1 MHTHMVAHNPVMS
14 AQGQYSYL
22 FRQGI
27 QCLAEE
33 RWLDAEK
40 IFSEIISYKSS
51 YRENGRSAKDMLN
64 VARNEREGR
73 QALKDGDLEQA
84 LQCFRDAENLE
95 RTIYVEGLMQIEHLE
110 GRAKSYLEDG
120 RFRQAAWIY
129 DQLLREFPT
138 GRNAGEWREAQI
150 ACWHEELVPVFT
162 AGLVDFE
169 NKNWVEAKNK
179 LSEVVC
185 GDPDFRRHGQT
196 AAVLLDQCKREI
208 RQIANANL
216 NQGNLR
222 DALAGFQEIMD
233 VAKIKQVEELIYLQ
247 DQGEKVA
254 NDYRKKE
261 KWAKAAAVY
270 EWLLTLDFSVNKQQE
285 WQNILNECQE
295 KAKAAQLFDQGMNAM
310 TQKKWQV
317 AEKKFSQAKNIDP
330 KFQRGGQRVNRLY
343 RMAVLKH
350 TLATLFP

>member
-1 MHTHMVAHNPVMS
+1 MVAHNPVMS

-22 FRQGI
+22 FRQGL
-27 QCLAEE
+27 QHLSEE
-33 RWLDAEK
+33 RWVDAEE
-40 IFSEIISYKSS
+40 IFSEIVSLKSS
-51 YRENGRSAKDMLN
+51 YRENGRSAKELLKI
-64 VARNEREGR
+64 ARNEREGR
-73 QALKDGDLEQA
+73 QALKNDDLRKA

-95 RTIYVEGLMQIEHLE
+95 RIIYVEGLMQIEYLQ

-120 RFRQAAWIY
+120 RFRQAAWVF

-138 GRNAGEWREAQI
+138 HNNANEWRESQS
-150 ACWHEELVPVFT
+150 ACWHEELVPVFN
-162 AGLVDFE
+162 AALVDYE
-169 NKNWVEAKNK
+169 NKNWVEAKTK

-185 GDPDFRRHGQT
+185 GDPDFRRHGQ
-196 AAVLLDQCKREI
+196 AAGVLLDQCKREI

-216 NQGNLR
+216 NQGNLKE
-222 DALAGFQEIMD
+222 ALVGYQEILDM
-233 VAKIKQVEELIYLQ
+233 AKVKQVEELIYLQ

-254 NDYRKKE
+254 DDYRKKE
-261 KWAKAAAVY
+261 KWAKASAVY
-270 EWLLTLDFSVNKQQE
+270 EWLLTLDFSVNKQEE
-285 WQNILNECQE
+285 WRDLYSDCQE

-317 AEKKFSQAKNIDP
+317 AEKKFSQAKHIDP